1 MDARNNFFSERA
13 ARQWQK
19 LPREVRESAS
29 LEVLKHGVD
38 VALRDLVS
46 GHGGGGLVV
55 RLDNLSGSF
64 QSESSNGSMH
74 VLGQG

>member
-29 LEVLKHGVD
+29 LEVLKHSVD

-46 GHGGGGLVV
+46 GHGRGG
-55 RLDNLSGSF
+55 
-64 QSESSNGSMH
+64 
-74 VLGQG
+74 